1 MTTCFPSR
9 DAAFQNG
16 NITDSDGAVYRR
28 HNFDRQTDMRASGD
42 NIVEIR
48 LEKGL
53 WLEARGTCLPWGS
66 TISDLRMSA
75 PPDFCVAMQELPS
88 ATLLAWNDQVWDGLR
103 CQVSTTFGG
112 TDWSQSALR
121 AFRLVV
127 WTPADLRPFSA
138 HFRWLQ
144 AELCTRLGSPLSHWD
159 NGDEG
164 EACWQV
170 GGVTIRHE
178 YLDWIWGG
186 RFVYVYHRESDAEG
200 YCSPSHR
207 LVERQFPAKLN

>member
-1 MTTCFPSR
+1 M
-9 DAAFQNG
+9 
-16 NITDSDGAVYRR
+16 
-28 HNFDRQTDMRASGD
+28 
-42 NIVEIR
+42 EIS

-66 TISDLRMSA
+66 TISDLRMAA
-75 PPDFCVAMQELPS
+75 PPDFCAATQESPS
-88 ATLLAWNDQVWDGLR
+88 AALLAWNDQVWGGLP
-103 CQVSTTFGG
+103 CQVSTTFCC
-112 TDWSQSALR
+112 THWPQSALQ
-121 AFRLVV
+121 AVRLAV
-127 WTPADLRPFSA
+127 WTPLELRAFAA

-186 RFVYVYHRESDAEG
+186 HFVYVYHRELGAEEN
-200 YCSPSHR
+200 CSPSR
-207 LVERQFPAKLN
+207 GLAEG